1 MNPKQLSRLAMTSL
15 AVLLPFTMLTGCSSD
30 KKSDVPSAGGK
41 TSADSKTEKP
51 GAGDP
56 DADVLKFVR
65 CLREND
71 IEVDDPET
79 NGNVSIQVTDT
90 QDQAKI
96 SKAQNACKQYMD
108 EGASGGG
115 GAAGGGKETEEQKVW
130 RLKVERC
137 LRDKGFKMGNVA
149 ESERAAHE
157 KASKECYKEAGP
169 VPGAGQ

>member
-1 MNPKQLSRLAMTSL
+1 MKKQPLGRLGLSSL
-15 AVLLPFTMLTGCSSD
+15 AVLLPLALLTGCGGD
-30 KKSDVPSAGGK
+30 GKKDVPSAGGEPSAGK
-41 TSADSKTEKP
+41 TADKP

-71 IEVDDPET
+71 IEVEDPET
-79 NGNVSIQVTDT
+79 NGNVSIQVTGT

-96 SKAQNACKQYMD
+96 SKAQNACKRYMD
-108 EGASGGG
+108 AGGSGGG
-115 GAAGGGKETEEQKVW
+115 GAAGGGEETEEQKVW

-137 LRDKGFKMGNVA
+137 LRDKGFKIGNVA
-149 ESERAAHE
+149 EDERAAHE

-169 VPGAGQ
+169 VPGAGR

>member
-1 MNPKQLSRLAMTSL
+1 MNLKPLSAG
-15 AVLLPFTMLTGCSSD
+15 AVLLSAALLLTGCGSD
-30 KKSDVPSAGGK
+30 EKSDVPSAGGK
-41 TSADSKTEKP
+41 TSTSGNTEKP

-56 DADVLKFVR
+56 DTDVLKFVR

-71 IEVDDPET
+71 IKVDDPET

-90 QDQAKI
+90 QDQARI

-108 EGASGGG
+108 EGGSGGG
-115 GAAGGGKETEEQKVW
+115 GAAGGGQESEEQKVW

-137 LRDKGFKMGNVA
+137 LRGKGFEMGNVK
-149 ESERAAHE
+149 ESEKTAHE
-157 KASKECYKEAGP
+157 KASKACYKEAGP

>member
-1 MNPKQLSRLAMTSL
+1 MKMQPLGRLGVSSL
-15 AVLLPFTMLTGCSSD
+15 AVLLPFALLTGCGSGE
-30 KKSDVPSAGGK
+30 KSDVPSAGGK
-41 TSADSKTEKP
+41 KPSAGSTAEKP

-56 DADVLKFVR
+56 DAGVLKFVR

-108 EGASGGG
+108 AGGSGG

-137 LRDKGFKMGNVA
+137 LRDKGFKIGNVA
-149 ESERAAHE
+149 EDERAAHE